1 MSKVIQQFQR
11 YALLRS
17 ILYVLTGIFAI
28 MYPKEFTQGIIYLIA
43 GYVAIL
49 GIMNLWNAY
58 QEKRRSGYVGFEMIV
73 GILLLVAAAAILALA
88 KPIFTIMT
96 IFLGIL
102 IVLNGILRI
111 VQGFNLKGLN
121 QRYLPWIFYGA
132 LLVVGGLLLMFKAVA
147 SIMTLFGSLLI
158 FMGISEIVGYIQI
171 VALNLPRLIVS
182 YYFKIRKKKL
192 SALISLN
199 VVCEAR

>member
-17 ILYVLTGIFAI
+17 ILYILTGIFAI

-49 GIMNLWNAY
+49 GIMNLWSAY

-158 FMGISEIVGYIQI
+158 FMGISEFVGYIQI
-171 VALNLPRLIVS
+171 KRNLS
-182 YYFKIRKKKL
+182 
-192 SALISLN
+192 
-199 VVCEAR
+199 